1 MAMPLG
7 AASKEWL
14 TPDARSAPSRAGTAG
29 YADFGNDLR
38 GVKTDASEFLG
49 VSAVRIDETVPS
61 EACRRAFPRLPV
73 VLAASALAIA
83 RSRSVVVTDLSLE
96 GAQLGGRDL
105 PPAGDDLLM
114 LVGSLDAMAT
124 VVWREG
130 DKCGVQF
137 DEAIAEETIVQ
148 MKREGDWSSVACWS
162 H

>member
-1 MAMPLG
+1 
-7 AASKEWL
+7 
-14 TPDARSAPSRAGTAG
+14 
-29 YADFGNDLR
+29 
-38 GVKTDASEFLG
+38 
-49 VSAVRIDETVPS
+49 VRIDHVVPK
-61 EACRRAFPRLPV
+61 EACRRAYPRMDV

-105 PPAGDDLLM
+105 PPAGEDMLM

-124 VVWREG
+124 VVWRDG

-137 DEAIAEETIVQ
+137 DEAIADETIAQ
-148 MKREGDWSSVACWS
+148 MKKEADWASIACWS